1 LFAFADD
8 RLIDQ
13 DTALKITTGFGGG
26 IALTGETCGAC
37 TASVMLLGLKYGRG
51 LNENKR
57 KKDITYGKVQKFLEL
72 FKERNTSICCRENLN
87 GCDLSTKEGYDL
99 FKEKN
104 YEEKVCLNCVI
115 SSIEI
120 LQKFI

>member
-1 LFAFADD
+1 MFAFADD
-8 RLIDQ
+8 RLIDK

-37 TASVMLLGLKYGRG
+37 IAGVMVIGLIHGRG
-51 LNENKR
+51 LKD
-57 KKDITYGKVQKFLEL
+57 KKLKKEITYKKVQKFLEL
-72 FKERNTSICCRENLN
+72 FKEKNTSVLCRENLN
-87 GCDLSTKEGYDL
+87 GCDLSTKEGHDL

-104 YEEKVCLNCVI
+104 YEDKICLNCVV